1 MDQKSSRRIRMVA
14 GESNTARNGL
24 LCQYQF
30 EDGSSQFVFLH
41 IGDKSGAVD
50 IDRSLSFCTENYVQV
65 ISSCKG
71 FLLLASIGEL
81 ELKYHVFNPMSRQV
95 FTLPQ
100 PAITRRI
107 IRCGLAIDGLHY
119 QVVLVHLADIEVAFD
134 GLEMEIYSSQTG
146 KWRRFHPKNLLPI
159 PVPDFEFP
167 ELQTPP
173 LFSNGAIHWEIS
185 GYLLVYQVEDD
196 HCDLIEL
203 PNFLEDWSW
212 QSTMTYKRCLS
223 EFQGRVHYTY
233 TDFEGVHSWILL
245 NEQDHDYYSL
255 YNIYDRKKFRWALA
269 DSVNHQDLNFKHQ
282 EIYSHRG
289 QWHMEPYDASP
300 LSFSED
306 SETMYLQLP
315 GFLVSYNTRT
325 KVLEEFCTYI
335 FPGVNFNCCMF
346 LPFTYGRQIQAETE
360 SESLEVGAVHLPIKD
375 KLDTLAF

>member
-1 MDQKSSRRIRMVA
+1 MVA

-30 EDGSSQFVFLH
+30 EDGSSQFIFLH

-107 IRCGLAIDGLHY
+107 IRFR
-119 QVVLVHLADIEVAFD
+119 V
-134 GLEMEIYSSQTG
+134 S
-146 KWRRFHPKNLLPI
+146 
-159 PVPDFEFP
+159 

-196 HCDLIEL
+196 LCDLIEL

-233 TDFEGVHSWILL
+233 TDFDGVHSWILL

-360 SESLEVGAVHLPIKD
+360 SESLEVGAVRLPIKD